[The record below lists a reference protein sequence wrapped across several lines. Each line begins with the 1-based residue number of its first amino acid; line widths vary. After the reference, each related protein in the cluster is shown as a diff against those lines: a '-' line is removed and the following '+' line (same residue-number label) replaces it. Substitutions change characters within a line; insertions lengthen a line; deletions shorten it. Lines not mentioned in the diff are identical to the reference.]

1 MSGAPLILV
10 TGGKV
15 NYCLT
20 NFQGDVMR
28 IESSDGISA
37 ASYCCDAWGKILW
50 SSGELAELIPLRY
63 RI

>member
-1 MSGAPLILV
+1 
-10 TGGKV
+10 
-15 NYCLT
+15 
-20 NFQGDVMR
+20 MR

-50 SSGELAELIPLRY
+50 SSGELAELNPLRY